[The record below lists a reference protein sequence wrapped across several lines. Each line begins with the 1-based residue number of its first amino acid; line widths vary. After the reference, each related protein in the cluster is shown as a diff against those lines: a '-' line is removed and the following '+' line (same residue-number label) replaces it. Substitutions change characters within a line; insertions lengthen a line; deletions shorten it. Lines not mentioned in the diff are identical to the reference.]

1 MELKYPNQRKKLN
14 TYPLIQS
21 PHRGLSRARTKNG
34 NQQMINAP
42 VTMARV
48 FAAFFSRFSSNDT
61 CFFFSF
67 SFSFFG
73 FRFSLGVVRSA
84 LSSVWHPVLECLIG
98 PFLQSSN
105 DQYYK
110 HWILLIVSF
119 KIIFQTIP
127 NNKVNWELLRCE
139 FLTVAC
145 NYNLCLGQVYRAGVT
160 WPPLSVEESSGDS
173 WKNLKE
179 G

>member
-98 PFLQSSN
+98 PFLQSGN
-105 DQYYK
+105 DHLYK
-110 HWILLIVSF
+110 QWIFGDCLILNN
-119 KIIFQTIP
+119 IP
-127 NNKVNWELLRCE
+127 NNKVNREMSCE
-139 FLTVAC
+139 FVTVDC
-145 NYNLCLGQVYRAGVT
+145 DPHLCLGQVYRAGVT

-173 WKNLKE
+173 WKNL
-179 G
+179 